1 MNILPFT
8 QTARRLNEH
17 LAETFDGHIEE
28 KDHSYHGQTT
38 ILDIKR
44 KNGDLIIR
52 MSANDK
58 TLVYQTSGNTVE
70 LTNVYLGPYGDLN
83 ETVIKRLADKVMGDD
98 QWHQTAHLWQF
109 MTIVLQ

>member
-8 QTARRLNEH
+8 QTARKLNEH
-17 LAETFDGHIEE
+17 LAQTFDGHIEE

-38 ILDIKR
+38 ILDVKR

-70 LTNVYLGPYGDLN
+70 LTNVYLGSYGDLN
-83 ETVIKRLADKVMGDD
+83 ETVIKRLVDRIVGID
-98 QWHQTAHLWQF
+98 Q
-109 MTIVLQ
+109 

>member
-8 QTARRLNEH
+8 QTARKLNEH
-17 LAETFDGHIEE
+17 LNQTFDGHIEE

-38 ILDIKR
+38 ILDVKR

-58 TLVYQTSGNTVE
+58 TLVYQTSGDSLE

-83 ETVIKRLADKVMGDD
+83 ETVIKRLADKVMGNN
-98 QWHQTAHLWQF
+98 Q
-109 MTIVLQ
+109 

>member
-8 QTARRLNEH
+8 QTARKLNEH
-17 LAETFDGHIEE
+17 LTQTFDGHIEE

-44 KNGDLIIR
+44 KNDDLIIR

-58 TLVYQTSGNTVE
+58 TLVYQTAGNTVE

-83 ETVIKRLADKVMGDD
+83 ETVIKRLADRIVDID
-98 QWHQTAHLWQF
+98 Q
-109 MTIVLQ
+109 

>member
-8 QTARRLNEH
+8 QTARKLSDYLNP
-17 LAETFDGHIEE
+17 TFDGHLEE

-38 ILDIKR
+38 ILDVKR

-58 TLVYQTSGNTVE
+58 TLVYQTADDSLE

-83 ETVIKRLADKVMGDD
+83 ETVIKRLADKVMGNN
-98 QWHQTAHLWQF
+98 Q
-109 MTIVLQ
+109 

>member
-8 QTARRLNEH
+8 QTARNLNEH
-17 LAETFDGHIEE
+17 LAQTFDGHIEE

-44 KNGDLIIR
+44 KNDDLIIR

-58 TLVYQTSGNTVE
+58 TLVYQTADDSLE

-83 ETVIKRLADKVMGDD
+83 ENVIKRLADKVMGGN
-98 QWHQTAHLWQF
+98 Q
-109 MTIVLQ
+109 

>member
-8 QTARRLNEH
+8 QTARKLNEH
-17 LAETFDGHIEE
+17 LNQIFDGHIEE
-28 KDHSYHGQTT
+28 KDHNHHGQTT

-83 ETVIKRLADKVMGDD
+83 ENVINRLANKLLGDN
-98 QWHQTAHLWQF
+98 Q
-109 MTIVLQ
+109 

>member
-8 QTARRLNEH
+8 QTARKLNEH
-17 LAETFDGHIEE
+17 LNQAFDGHIEE

-38 ILDIKR
+38 ILDVKR

-58 TLVYQTSGNTVE
+58 TLVYQTSGDTVD

-83 ETVIKRLADKVMGDD
+83 ETVIKRLADKVMGNN
-98 QWHQTAHLWQF
+98 Q
-109 MTIVLQ
+109 

>member
-1 MNILPFT
+1 MNIPPFT
-8 QTARRLNEH
+8 QTARKLNEH
-17 LAETFDGHIEE
+17 LAQTFDEHIEE

-38 ILDIKR
+38 ILDVKR

-83 ETVIKRLADKVMGDD
+83 ENVIKRLADKVMGNN
-98 QWHQTAHLWQF
+98 Q
-109 MTIVLQ
+109 

>member
-8 QTARRLNEH
+8 QTARRLNKH

-28 KDHSYHGQTT
+28 KDHSHHGQTT

-83 ETVIKRLADKVMGDD
+83 ETVINRLANKLLSDN
-98 QWHQTAHLWQF
+98 Q
-109 MTIVLQ
+109 

>member
-8 QTARRLNEH
+8 QTARKLNEH
-17 LAETFDGHIEE
+17 LAQTFDGHIEE

-38 ILDIKR
+38 ILDVKR

-58 TLVYQTSGNTVE
+58 TLVYQTAGNTVE

-83 ETVIKRLADKVMGDD
+83 ETVIKRLANRMVGID
-98 QWHQTAHLWQF
+98 Q
-109 MTIVLQ
+109 

>member
-8 QTARRLNEH
+8 QTARKLNEH
-17 LAETFDGHIEE
+17 LAQTFDGHIEE

-38 ILDIKR
+38 ILDVKR

-58 TLVYQTSGNTVE
+58 TLVYQKSGDTVD

-83 ETVIKRLADKVMGDD
+83 ENIIDRLADKVMGNN
-98 QWHQTAHLWQF
+98 Q
-109 MTIVLQ
+109 

>member
-8 QTARRLNEH
+8 QTARKLNEH
-17 LAETFDGHIEE
+17 LNQTFNGHIEE

-38 ILDIKR
+38 ILDVKR

-58 TLVYQTSGNTVE
+58 TLVYQTSGDTVE

-83 ETVIKRLADKVMGDD
+83 ETVIKRLADKVMGGN
-98 QWHQTAHLWQF
+98 Q
-109 MTIVLQ
+109 

>member
-8 QTARRLNEH
+8 QTARKLSDYLNP
-17 LAETFDGHIEE
+17 TFDGHLEE
-28 KDHSYHGQTT
+28 KDHSHHGQTT
-38 ILDIKR
+38 ILDVKR

-58 TLVYQTSGNTVE
+58 TLVYQTAGNTVE

-83 ETVIKRLADKVMGDD
+83 ENVIKRLANKVMGGN
-98 QWHQTAHLWQF
+98 Q
-109 MTIVLQ
+109 

>member
-8 QTARRLNEH
+8 QTARKLNEH
-17 LAETFDGHIEE
+17 LAQTFDGHIEE

-44 KNGDLIIR
+44 KNDDLIIR

-58 TLVYQTSGNTVE
+58 TLVYQTAGNTVE

-83 ETVIKRLADKVMGDD
+83 ETVIKRLADRIVGID
-98 QWHQTAHLWQF
+98 Q
-109 MTIVLQ
+109 

>member
-8 QTARRLNEH
+8 QTARKLNEH
-17 LAETFDGHIEE
+17 LAQTFDGHLEE

-38 ILDIKR
+38 ILDVKR

-83 ETVIKRLADKVMGDD
+83 ETVIKRLADKVMGYNP
-98 QWHQTAHLWQF
+98 
-109 MTIVLQ
+109 

>member
-8 QTARRLNEH
+8 QTARKLSDYLNP
-17 LAETFDGHIEE
+17 TFDGHLEE

-58 TLVYQTSGNTVE
+58 TLVYQTTDDALE

-83 ETVIKRLADKVMGDD
+83 ENVINRLADRMVGID
-98 QWHQTAHLWQF
+98 Q
-109 MTIVLQ
+109 

>member
-8 QTARRLNEH
+8 QTARKLNEH
-17 LAETFDGHIEE
+17 LAQTFDDHLEE

-38 ILDIKR
+38 ILDVKR

-70 LTNVYLGPYGDLN
+70 LANVYLGPYGDLN
-83 ETVIKRLADKVMGDD
+83 ETIIRRLADKVMGGN
-98 QWHQTAHLWQF
+98 Q
-109 MTIVLQ
+109 

>member
-1 MNILPFT
+1 MNLTPFN

-17 LAETFDGHIEE
+17 FAKTFDRHIEE
-28 KDHSYHGQTT
+28 KDHSYRSQTT

-58 TLVYQTSGNTVE
+58 TLVYQTSGDTVE
-70 LTNVYLGPYGDLN
+70 LTNIYLGPYGDLN
-83 ETVIKRLADKVMGDD
+83 ENVIKRLADRIVGID
-98 QWHQTAHLWQF
+98 Q
-109 MTIVLQ
+109 

>member
-8 QTARRLNEH
+8 QTARKLNEH
-17 LAETFDGHIEE
+17 LNQTFDGHIEE

-58 TLVYQTSGNTVE
+58 TLVYQTSGDTVD

-83 ETVIKRLADKVMGDD
+83 ENVINRLANKLLGDN
-98 QWHQTAHLWQF
+98 Q
-109 MTIVLQ
+109 

>member
-8 QTARRLNEH
+8 QTARKLGEH
-17 LAETFDGHIEE
+17 LAQTFDGHLEE

-38 ILDIKR
+38 ILDVKR
-44 KNGDLIIR
+44 KNDNLIIR

-58 TLVYQTSGNTVE
+58 TLVYQTTGNTVE

-83 ETVIKRLADKVMGDD
+83 ETVIKRLADKVMGDN
-98 QWHQTAHLWQF
+98 Q
-109 MTIVLQ
+109 

>member
-8 QTARRLNEH
+8 QTARKLSDYLNP
-17 LAETFDGHIEE
+17 TFDGHLEE

-38 ILDIKR
+38 ILDVKR

-58 TLVYQTSGNTVE
+58 TLVYQTADDSLE

-98 QWHQTAHLWQF
+98 Q
-109 MTIVLQ
+109 

>member
-8 QTARRLNEH
+8 QTARKLNEH
-17 LAETFDGHIEE
+17 LAQTFDGHIEE

-44 KNGDLIIR
+44 KNDDLIIR

-58 TLVYQTSGNTVE
+58 TLVYQTSGSNTVE

-83 ETVIKRLADKVMGDD
+83 ENVITRLANRIVGID
-98 QWHQTAHLWQF
+98 Q
-109 MTIVLQ
+109 

>member
-8 QTARRLNEH
+8 QTARKLSDYLNP
-17 LAETFDGHIEE
+17 TFDGHLEE

-44 KNGDLIIR
+44 KNDNLIIR

-83 ETVIKRLADKVMGDD
+83 ETIINRLADKVMGGN
-98 QWHQTAHLWQF
+98 Q
-109 MTIVLQ
+109 

>member
-8 QTARRLNEH
+8 QTARKLNEH
-17 LAETFDGHIEE
+17 LAQTFDGHLEE

-38 ILDIKR
+38 ILDVKR

-58 TLVYQTSGNTVE
+58 TLVYQTSGDTVE
-70 LTNVYLGPYGDLN
+70 LANVYLGPYGDLN
-83 ETVIKRLADKVMGDD
+83 ENVIKRLANRMVGIN
-98 QWHQTAHLWQF
+98 Q
-109 MTIVLQ
+109 

>member
-17 LAETFDGHIEE
+17 LAKTFDGHIEE

-58 TLVYQTSGNTVE
+58 TLVYQTTDDTLE

-83 ETVIKRLADKVMGDD
+83 ENVINRLANKLLSNN
-98 QWHQTAHLWQF
+98 Q
-109 MTIVLQ
+109 

>member
-8 QTARRLNEH
+8 QTARKLNEH
-17 LAETFDGHIEE
+17 LNQTFDGHIEE

-38 ILDIKR
+38 ILDVKR

-58 TLVYQTSGNTVE
+58 TLVYQTSGDTVE

-83 ETVIKRLADKVMGDD
+83 ETVIKRLAAKVMGDN
-98 QWHQTAHLWQF
+98 Q
-109 MTIVLQ
+109 

>member
-8 QTARRLNEH
+8 QTARKLNEH
-17 LAETFDGHIEE
+17 LNQTFDGHIEE

-38 ILDIKR
+38 ILDVKR

-52 MSANDK
+52 MSTNDK

-83 ETVIKRLADKVMGDD
+83 ETVIKRLADKVMGGN
-98 QWHQTAHLWQF
+98 Q
-109 MTIVLQ
+109 

>member
-8 QTARRLNEH
+8 QTARKLNEH
-17 LAETFDGHIEE
+17 LTQTFDGHIEE

-38 ILDIKR
+38 ILDVKR

-83 ETVIKRLADKVMGDD
+83 ETAIKRLADKVMGNN
-98 QWHQTAHLWQF
+98 Q
-109 MTIVLQ
+109 

>member
-8 QTARRLNEH
+8 QTARKLNEH
-17 LAETFDGHIEE
+17 LNPTFDGHLEE

-38 ILDIKR
+38 ILDVKR

-58 TLVYQTSGNTVE
+58 TLVYQTTGDSLE

-83 ETVIKRLADKVMGDD
+83 ETVIKRLADKVMGGD
-98 QWHQTAHLWQF
+98 Q
-109 MTIVLQ
+109 

>member
-8 QTARRLNEH
+8 QTARKLNEH
-17 LAETFDGHIEE
+17 LNQTFDGHIEE

-38 ILDIKR
+38 ILDVKR

-58 TLVYQTSGNTVE
+58 TLVYQTAGDSLE

-83 ETVIKRLADKVMGDD
+83 ENVINRLANKLLGDN
-98 QWHQTAHLWQF
+98 Q
-109 MTIVLQ
+109 

>member
-8 QTARRLNEH
+8 QTARKLNEH
-17 LAETFDGHIEE
+17 LAQTFDGHIEE

-38 ILDIKR
+38 ILDVKR

-83 ETVIKRLADKVMGDD
+83 ETVIKRLVDRIVGID
-98 QWHQTAHLWQF
+98 Q
-109 MTIVLQ
+109 

>member
-8 QTARRLNEH
+8 QTARKLNEH
-17 LAETFDGHIEE
+17 LAQTFDGHIEE

-44 KNGDLIIR
+44 KNDDLIIR

-83 ETVIKRLADKVMGDD
+83 ETVITRLADRMVGID
-98 QWHQTAHLWQF
+98 Q
-109 MTIVLQ
+109 

>member
-8 QTARRLNEH
+8 QTARKLNEH
-17 LAETFDGHIEE
+17 LNQTFDGHIEE

-38 ILDIKR
+38 ILDVKR

-58 TLVYQTSGNTVE
+58 TLVYQTSGDTVD

-83 ETVIKRLADKVMGDD
+83 ENVINRLANKLLSNN
-98 QWHQTAHLWQF
+98 Q
-109 MTIVLQ
+109 

>member
-8 QTARRLNEH
+8 QTARKLNEH
-17 LAETFDGHIEE
+17 LNQTFDGHIEE

-58 TLVYQTSGNTVE
+58 TLVYQTTGDTVD

-83 ETVIKRLADKVMGDD
+83 ENVIKRLADKVMGDD
-98 QWHQTAHLWQF
+98 Q
-109 MTIVLQ
+109 